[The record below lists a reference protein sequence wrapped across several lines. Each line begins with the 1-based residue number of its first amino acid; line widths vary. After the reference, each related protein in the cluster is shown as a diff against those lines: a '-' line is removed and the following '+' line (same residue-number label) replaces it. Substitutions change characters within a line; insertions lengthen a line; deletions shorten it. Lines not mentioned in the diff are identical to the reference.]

1 MCKYENSQCRLTTFS
16 YFHNSI
22 FSQFHNFTL
31 AWFHD
36 RFLVIDKTTLIHGM
50 RRRNALRFGG
60 KICRRQT
67 RRAPKRPR
75 ASLNHLGKK
84 CFAFSS
90 LDKSNIPD
98 ILAKL

>member
-1 MCKYENSQCRLTTFS
+1 MRKSPK
-16 YFHNSI
+16 
-22 FSQFHNFTL
+22 
-31 AWFHD
+31 
-36 RFLVIDKTTLIHGM
+36 RFYPLDFCSH
-50 RRRNALRFGG
+50 
-60 KICRRQT
+60 
-67 RRAPKRPR
+67 RRARG